1 MYSKDVAP
9 ARRTF
14 RTVFRDSFSSRAI
27 SLIVLPFTKCS
38 RLIRPIVST
47 TNIPRHP
54 LGIKAG
60 QPAIVKTG
68 SELDADYPSTGS
80 IFHAGSQRPA
90 NRRFTPTAA
99 AASIRVLPALTMATA
114 IPRNSACVA
123 GASLRKSRLIA
134 IPVI

>member
-9 ARRTF
+9 DRRTF

-27 SLIVLPFTKCS
+27 SLIVLPLTKCS

-60 QPAIVKTG
+60 QPAIVKRGQSWTPITPLQG
-68 SELDADYPSTGS
+68 QSSTPD
-80 IFHAGSQRPA
+80 HTDR
-90 NRRFTPTAA
+90 N
-99 AASIRVLPALTMATA
+99 LPP
-114 IPRNSACVA
+114 PR
-123 GASLRKSRLIA
+123 RLIPA
-134 IPVI
+134 GLSCRINEAQIRLVQQVIPT